1 MNRIETI
8 GDCTLYLGD
17 CRDILPTL
25 GKVDAVVTDPP
36 YKMEIHRRGFAAKR
50 DYYKNL
56 DYGTSTEFELS
67 NEFYQQLVDKL
78 TEINLVF
85 FCNKLMKLDIANW
98 AISQKYT
105 FDELVLLKSAP
116 APLTNNQWLPD
127 KEHAVHI
134 WDNDKEDAIHIFKN
148 CAVKGDYKTK
158 CTWFSDTNYQDKS
171 IAHPSAKPV
180 YILERI
186 LQNISNEQAVI
197 LDPFMGSGT
206 TGVACVNLGRS
217 FIGIER
223 ELKYFDLACQR
234 IEATLNQPRLFDDK
248 PQPKPEQIS
257 MLEAFK

>member
-1 MNRIETI
+1 MSRIETI

-25 GKVDAVVTDPP
+25 GMVDSVVTDPP
-36 YKMEIHRRGFAAKR
+36 YKMEIHGRGFAAKR
-50 DYYKNL
+50 EYYKNL
-56 DYGTSTEFELS
+56 NYGTSTEFELS

-78 TEINLVF
+78 NEINLVF

-98 AISQKYT
+98 AVSQKYT

-127 KEHAVHI
+127 KEF
-134 WDNDKEDAIHIFKN
+134 AIHIFKN
-148 CAVKGDYKTK
+148 CQVKGDYKSK
-158 CTWFSDTNYQDKS
+158 CTWFVDTNYQDKT
-171 IAHPSAKPV
+171 IAHPSAKPL

-186 LQNISNEQAVI
+186 LRNTTTSENIV

-206 TGVACVNLGRS
+206 TGHAAINLGRK

-223 ELKYFDLACQR
+223 NIEYFDLSCRR
-234 IEATLNQPRLFDDK
+234 IEAAYLQPSLWGRAPNKPVQQSLLDK
-248 PQPKPEQIS
+248 GEK
-257 MLEAFK
+257 

>member
-1 MNRIETI
+1 MNYREEII
-8 GDCTLYLGD
+8 GDCRLILGD
-17 CRDILPTL
+17 CREILPTL

-36 YKMEIHRRGFAAKR
+36 YKMEIHGRGFAAKR
-50 DYYKNL
+50 DYYSKL

-67 NEFYQQLVDKL
+67 NEFYANLVSKL
-78 TEINLVF
+78 DEINLVF

-127 KEHAVHI
+127 KEF
-134 WDNDKEDAIHIFKN
+134 AIHVFKS
-148 CAVKGDYKTK
+148 CKVKGDYKTK
-158 CTWFSDTNYQDKS
+158 STWFQDTNFQDKT

-186 LQNISNEQAVI
+186 LRNVTNEGDMV
-197 LDPFMGSGT
+197 LDCFMGSGT
-206 TGVACVNLGRS
+206 TGIACANLGRK

-223 ELKYFDLACQR
+223 DPTFFDLACKR
-234 IEATLNQPRLFDDK
+234 LEDCANQSNLFTA
-248 PQPKPEQIS
+248 PKPKPVQEV
-257 MLEAFK
+257 LL